1 MNQVSIT
8 DTSVNG
14 ENSESISN
22 RLVLFL
28 FILSLTAGLTLIFT
42 FNISTANQISLSVGE
57 RAPLTIE
64 APRGITFISEV
75 QTQQLIDQVI
85 EAIFIY
91 TPLDRSIGRE
101 QNFRARSTFAFM
113 DVVRADTVADVE
125 TKVGY
130 LLAIEELDIDE
141 AEGELILSLSQANY
155 NSAKNEILALINE
168 TMQQDIR
175 PDDLLSARDSV
186 RRNISFDLTPN
197 QEQMVGL
204 IAPQFV
210 VPNVFFDEEATQAA
224 REASIAEVQPVQQ
237 VITEGQ
243 TLIRV
248 GEVVDESHLESLEQ
262 LGILQQGFNW
272 YRLGANFMAALIAS
286 TVLTIYW
293 WRFPSRTNRPRIYL
307 AIWGILI
314 LIFAL
319 TARFMFVADLIY
331 FFPMAALA
339 MLLTTIADP
348 RLSVT
353 TTVTL
358 AALVGFMGT
367 PSLEM
372 ATYVATGGLIA
383 GMTLRDSQR
392 FYAFFRA
399 GFLSTIGNMAVIL
412 IFRLTPTIDWTE
424 TSLIMVSS
432 LANGLLLSPMLTI
445 AGFFLVGLFGVTT
458 VVQLQDL
465 SRLDHPLLQQLLRRA
480 PGTYHHSIMVANM
493 AEQCAERIGA
503 NSTLVRVGAFYHD
516 IGKMNRPPFFTENQ
530 ENQGGSNPHD
540 SLDPYTSAR
549 IIISHVTDG
558 LEMAKQYRLP
568 QRIQDFIAEH
578 HGTRVIKLFYDRA
591 KAGMDEEEA
600 EQIDRARF
608 QYPGPRPRSRE
619 TGLVLLADTVE
630 AASRAM
636 QPTNG
641 KEIERLVNKLIDE
654 HLQAGQLDESD
665 LTMGDLQII
674 RSSFIETLKGRF
686 HVRVRYPGNE
696 DIVEQTEDVNREPVH
711 S

>member
-8 DTSVNG
+8 DTSLNG

-22 RLVLFL
+22 RLILFL

-113 DVVRADTVADVE
+113 DVVRADSVADVE

-155 NSAKNEILALINE
+155 NSAKNEILALVNE

-186 RRNISFDLTPN
+186 RRNISFDLTPD

-248 GEVVDESHLESLEQ
+248 GEVVDESHIENLEQ

-272 YRLGANFMAALIAS
+272 FRLGANFMAALIAS

-307 AIWGILI
+307 VIWGILI

-319 TARFMFVADLIY
+319 TARFMYVADLIY

-358 AALVGFMGT
+358 AALVGFMGES
-367 PSLEM
+367 SLEM

-383 GMTLRDSQR
+383 GLTLRDSQR

-412 IFRLTPTIDWTE
+412 IFRLAPTIDWTE

-493 AEQCAERIGA
+493 AEQCAEHIGA

-568 QRIQDFIAEH
+568 QRIRDFIAEH
-578 HGTRVIKLFYDRA
+578 HGTRVIKIFYERA
-591 KAGMDEEEA
+591 KAGLDEEEA
-600 EQIDRARF
+600 EQIDRTRF

-641 KEIERLVNKLIDE
+641 KEIEKLVNRLIEE

-696 DIVEQTEDVNREPVH
+696 DIVEQIEDANREPVH

>member
-1 MNQVSIT
+1 M
-8 DTSVNG
+8 
-14 ENSESISN
+14 
-22 RLVLFL
+22 